1 MHTLR
6 LLWPANN
13 ETTLQRRQTRVNRRK
28 MVQIVEMEE
37 LEFVHRFRLD
47 KQSFWRLCDDLRRL
61 TSLKGIREISLEIKV
76 LCTLSFLAT
85 GSYQRIVGLTQHLI
99 QRTTSRC
106 IRQVVE
112 ALSHPAILN
121 KWILFPSSQQKQA
134 QIRLEFQRRFRLPD
148 IVGCIDCTHV
158 AIVKPPVEEH
168 LFFNRK
174 GYHSLN
180 VQIVCNSNLK
190 ITNVNPK
197 FGGATHDSFIW
208 ASSRMET
215 FMRELHQNGEQVWL
229 LGDSGYPQRPWLM
242 TPILNAVPG
251 SVEDTY
257 TQRHANLPPPSIM
270 EIEEDDAQPDN
281 ASDSVGA
288 ASDQSELLQGRAVL
302 NNLLSGL

>member
-6 LLWPANN
+6 LLWTANN

-61 TSLKGIREISLEIKV
+61 TSLKGTREISLEIKV

-85 GSYQRIVGLTQHLI
+85 GSYQRIVGLTQHLV

-121 KWILFPSSQQKQA
+121 KWILFPSSQQQRT
-134 QIRLEFQRRFRLPD
+134 QIRLEFQRRFRLPG
-148 IVGCIDCTHV
+148 IVGCIDCTYV

-180 VQIVCNSNLK
+180 VQIS
-190 ITNVNPK
+190 T
-197 FGGATHDSFIW
+197 G
-208 ASSRMET
+208 M
-215 FMRELHQNGEQVWL
+215 QQ
-229 LGDSGYPQRPWLM
+229 
-242 TPILNAVPG
+242 
-251 SVEDTY
+251 
-257 TQRHANLPPPSIM
+257 
-270 EIEEDDAQPDN
+270 
-281 ASDSVGA
+281 
-288 ASDQSELLQGRAVL
+288 
-302 NNLLSGL
+302 

>member
-1 MHTLR
+1 MHNIR
-6 LLWPANN
+6 LLWAANI
-13 ETTLQRRQTRVNRRK
+13 ETTLQRRQTRINRRK

-37 LEFVHRFRLD
+37 LEFIHRFRLD
-47 KQSFWRLCDDLRRL
+47 KQSFWRLCDDLRCL
-61 TSLKGIREISLEIKV
+61 TSLKGTQEISLEIKV
-76 LCTLSFLAT
+76 LCTLRFLAT
-85 GSYQRIVGLTQHLI
+85 GSYQRIVGLTQHLV
-99 QRTTSRC
+99 QRTASRC

-112 ALSHPAILN
+112 ALSHPAIIN
-121 KWILFPSSQQKQA
+121 KWILFPRSQQQRA
-134 QIRLEFQRRFRLPD
+134 QIRLEFQRRFRLLG

-158 AIVKPPVEEH
+158 AIVKPSDDEH

-180 VQIVCNSNLK
+180 VQMVCDSNLK

-242 TPILNAVPG
+242 TPILNAIPG

-257 TQRHANLPPPSIM
+257 TQRHVQARNC
-270 EIEEDDAQPDN
+270 IECCF
-281 ASDSVGA
+281 G
-288 ASDQSELLQGRAVL
+288 LLKSRWRC
-302 NNLLSGL
+302 LLTY

>member
-13 ETTLQRRQTRVNRRK
+13 ETTLQRRQTRVNRRE

-61 TSLKGIREISLEIKV
+61 TSLKGTREINLEIK
-76 LCTLSFLAT
+76 
-85 GSYQRIVGLTQHLI
+85 
-99 QRTTSRC
+99 
-106 IRQVVE
+106 
-112 ALSHPAILN
+112 
-121 KWILFPSSQQKQA
+121 
-134 QIRLEFQRRFRLPD
+134 RRFRLPG

-158 AIVKPPVEEH
+158 AIVKPPDEEH

-190 ITNVNPK
+190 ITDVNPK
-197 FGGATHDSFIW
+197 FGGATHDSLIW
-208 ASSRMET
+208 ASSRKET

-229 LGDSGYPQRPWLM
+229 FK
-242 TPILNAVPG
+242 
-251 SVEDTY
+251 
-257 TQRHANLPPPSIM
+257 
-270 EIEEDDAQPDN
+270 
-281 ASDSVGA
+281 
-288 ASDQSELLQGRAVL
+288 
-302 NNLLSGL
+302 